1 MKWPIYNYKACD
13 KLLSDLMGLT
23 RIETFSQL
31 VPTVGATQ
39 RRVTDARI
47 LVASKVEKSTTVV
60 SIQEN
65 AIVDHS
71 FNNICGKNQE
81 SI

>member
-1 MKWPIYNYKACD
+1 
-13 KLLSDLMGLT
+13 MGLT